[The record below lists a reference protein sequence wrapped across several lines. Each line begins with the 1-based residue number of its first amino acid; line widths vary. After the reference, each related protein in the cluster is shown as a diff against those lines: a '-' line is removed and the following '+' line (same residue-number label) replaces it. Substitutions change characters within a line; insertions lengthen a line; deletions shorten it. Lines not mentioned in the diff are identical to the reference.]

1 MGYFLMIE
9 DLNMELE
16 RLENFSEFIGGAIV
30 NRNGLLIA
38 SRMPREID
46 ERKLGALSATIFE
59 AIETAISSLK
69 TSEIK
74 NLTIEYQ
81 DYQILIFEV
90 NFNTILV
97 SLVDLNMN
105 LGLLFIEVEEIIKN
119 IKKLIEK

>member
-16 RLENFSEFIGGAIV
+16 RLENFSEFIGSAIV

-46 ERKLGALSATIFE
+46 ERKLGALSATIYE
-59 AIETAISSLK
+59 AIETAISILK

-81 DYQILIFEV
+81 DYQIIIFEV
-90 NFNTILV
+90 DFNTILV

-105 LGLLFIEVEEIIKN
+105 LGLLFIEIEEIIKN
-119 IKKLIEK
+119 IKKLNDK

>member
-1 MGYFLMIE
+1 MIE

-16 RLENFSEFIGGAIV
+16 RLENFSEFIGSAIV

-46 ERKLGALSATIFE
+46 ERKLGALSATIYE
-59 AIETAISSLK
+59 AIETAISILK

-81 DYQILIFEV
+81 DYQIIIFEV
-90 NFNTILV
+90 DFNTILV

-105 LGLLFIEVEEIIKN
+105 LGLLFIEIEEIIKN
-119 IKKLIEK
+119 IKKLNDK